1 MNATVNKVELLGY
14 AGMNAELVEFEKG
27 NALLKFS
34 LATSESYQKSSGE
47 WVKNTTWHN
56 IVMWGEAARKA
67 LPSVTKGAKLQLQGK
82 IVNQTYTDKDGVK
95 RHMCKIQTEAV
106 EPIAEEKE

>member
-1 MNATVNKVELLGY
+1 MNATLNKVELLGY

-34 LATSESYQKSSGE
+34 LATNEDYQKTNGE

-67 LPSVTKGAKLQLQGK
+67 SKEVTKGAKIQLQGK
-82 IVNQTYTDKDGVK
+82 IVSQTYTDKSGVK
-95 RHMCKIQTEAV
+95 RISFKIQTEAIT
-106 EPIAEEKE
+106 PIKEVQE